1 MFFKETAW
9 SCVDKNKRQDKRF
22 SYLRLVLCL
31 MIKQVALCVPEE
43 DGMTVHSATQG
54 IDCTQAA
61 VAQTLNFPV
70 KRYESD

>member
-1 MFFKETAW
+1 
-9 SCVDKNKRQDKRF
+9 
-22 SYLRLVLCL
+22 

-54 IDCTQAA
+54 IDCTQGA

-70 KRYESD
+70 QRYGSELTPSRTPP